1 MNNLTTQPIDDDE
14 PFCQGDVILR
24 ASSEIEG
31 NFEAYLIIT
40 ADCDIAQRKMGNSFT
55 VLPIRRVSD
64 YIRYDWADAQLE
76 KSLFDLTAKVSRV
89 LQGIRPEEAGNI
101 DGVDVQEWISR
112 RGSESIISAFE
123 INEKSE
129 SYKHCRAIE
138 RIVRREEHGT
148 LPLSVLDDVWNILGK
163 EERVKKSQIKDA
175 ISRKTISSHIQIVV
189 DIMDRSY
196 DIGYYL
202 NLREVKAVSHSQC
215 FRNHTDLRI
224 EGCGE
229 GFYRVSR
236 LSDALKYLIVQKF
249 ANLFS
254 RIGMDEWLEHEHD
267 ALAELLPDSFLKN
280 EVAS

>member
-24 ASSEIEG
+24 TSSEIEG

-55 VLPIRRVSD
+55 VLPVRKVSD
-64 YIRYDWADAQLE
+64 YIRYDWAEAQLE
-76 KSLFDLTAKVSRV
+76 KILFDLTVKVSRV
-89 LQGIRPEEAGNI
+89 LQGIRPEEAENI

-112 RGSESIISAFE
+112 RGSESIISTFD

-129 SYKHCRAIE
+129 SYKHCTAIE
-138 RIVRREEHGT
+138 RVVRRKEYSA
-148 LPLSVLDDVWNILGK
+148 LPLNVLDDVWNILGK
-163 EERVKKSQIKDA
+163 AEKFKKSQVKDA
-175 ISRKTISSHIQIVV
+175 LSRKTISSHIQIVV
-189 DIMDRSY
+189 DIMDRRY
-196 DIGYYL
+196 DIGYYV
-202 NLREVKAVSHSQC
+202 NLREVKAIPHSQC
-215 FRNHTDLRI
+215 FKNHTDLRI
-224 EGCGE
+224 EGCEG

-267 ALAELLPDSFLKN
+267 ALAELLPDSFLMN